1 MTDISEKQP
10 QSLAFCLL
18 FILGAPEA
26 MPGPFFADKGK
37 GLVMDGYGR
46 LWTVISE
53 RSTRDVTVL
62 D

>member
-26 MPGPFFADKGK
+26 MPGPFFADKAK
-37 GLVMDGYGR
+37 GLVRDGYGR
-46 LWTVISE
+46 
-53 RSTRDVTVL
+53 
-62 D
+62 